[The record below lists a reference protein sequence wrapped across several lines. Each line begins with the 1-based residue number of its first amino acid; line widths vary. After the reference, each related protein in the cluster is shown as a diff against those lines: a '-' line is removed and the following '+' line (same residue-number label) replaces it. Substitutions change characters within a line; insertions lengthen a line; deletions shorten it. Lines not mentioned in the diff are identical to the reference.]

1 MTSKVTRSA
10 LGLALL
16 FALSGIASAK
26 QNTCVL
32 GARSDFKTCSAGCK
46 TDFKDELAICRG
58 HDPVCAETCRD
69 GRQECTQPITQAN
82 LGDCLDQC
90 SPPLDAARAACKT
103 QVGCGG
109 GANACGF
116 NPAYISCLNPA
127 QSAAFACRNTCND
140 AFRLNTSAQA
150 ALQACEDSFKTCV
163 SACPAPPVN

>member
-82 LGDCLDQC
+82 LDSAIPWDAKPDAVAKWIADPLPQG
-90 SPPLDAARAACKT
+90 SPPP
-103 QVGCGG
+103 V
-109 GANACGF
+109 
-116 NPAYISCLNPA
+116 
-127 QSAAFACRNTCND
+127 
-140 AFRLNTSAQA
+140 
-150 ALQACEDSFKTCV
+150 
-163 SACPAPPVN
+163 AP